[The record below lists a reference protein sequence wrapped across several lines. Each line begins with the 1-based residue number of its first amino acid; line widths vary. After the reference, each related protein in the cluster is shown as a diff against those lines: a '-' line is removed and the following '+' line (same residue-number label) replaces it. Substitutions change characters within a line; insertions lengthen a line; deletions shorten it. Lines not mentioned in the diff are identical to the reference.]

1 MQTYTARKI
10 TGGTAKG
17 PAIKTRQAINF
28 TGAMCKP
35 ANLLPGRKAEV
46 RDDHHELFGR
56 NIKGS
61 VLIFPSAVGSTHTG
75 LVILDLVSRGQGP
88 VAMVVEAADSLLVSG
103 IVLSEVWY
111 GPSIPLVECEDPALF
126 DAVEDG
132 QDIEVDAD
140 AGVVK
145 LL

>member
-1 MQTYTARKI
+1 MREFKARKI
-10 TGGTAKG
+10 TGGLARG
-17 PAIKTRQAINF
+17 PAIRTRQAINF

-46 RDDHHELFGR
+46 RDGHHELFGR

-75 LVILDLVSRGQGP
+75 LVILDLVSRNQGP
-88 VAMVVEAADSLLVSG
+88 VAMVVQQADSLLVSG
-103 IVLSEVWY
+103 IVLSEVWF

-126 DAVEDG
+126 DAIDDG
-132 QDIEVDAD
+132 QTIEVDAD
-140 AGVVK
+140 GGLIR